1 MLIPKKLRSKLKTL
15 IYILILILISTHLS
29 IHSKKAV
36 KNVTIFIHGTFMPGL
51 ALLNPF
57 KTYNQTVS
65 PNDRYYKC
73 LKRLR
78 QDPVLYE
85 DSIMLE
91 EGLKK
96 IDSTILYQY
105 SQFNLIPAHSKK
117 GAYQAIGAYDMLS
130 KYINHN
136 KNSDYYT
143 FGFSGILS
151 DNYRKEAGHLLY
163 HELNKIIKKYLQEG
177 YKPVITICAYS
188 HGGNVAL
195 YLSDAE
201 NIYKESLKIDKLVLY
216 GTPIQEETALFA
228 HDEIFKKIYN
238 FYSQADQVQH
248 NDSFSTSSSQSF
260 RTFKDLY
267 NYNSKYKLDY
277 YQKIIDIRLLAQDDA
292 MIFGHFNFWYFN
304 RYSSWPTKVKPEIEE
319 VCSFLDPLP
328 IAILTPIFLYL
339 VDQTDQSNQIDISI
353 LANNQELNIL
363 ATDTINNKI
372 ISQTNNL
379 EIVLNK
385 IQKYA
390 KSSWQ
395 PYTNTDETTRL
406 GVGIL
411 AALQSLI
418 T

>member
-1 MLIPKKLRSKLKTL
+1 MQPQFYKEAITAPIFNYISKASQLLGVKSYVIGGFVRDFFLQRGDAKDIDVVAIGSGIELANKVADLLPGKPKVQ
-15 IYILILILISTHLS
+15 I
-29 IHSKKAV
+29 
-36 KNVTIFIHGTFMPGL
+36 
-51 ALLNPF
+51 F
-57 KTYNQTVS
+57 KTYGTAM
-65 PNDRYYKC
+65 
-73 LKRLR
+73 LKTDEIEIEFVGARKESYSKESRNPVVENGSLEDDQNRRDFTINALALSLNEQNFGDLLDPFGGIDHLR
-78 QDPVLYE
+78 QKLIKTPLNPDITYSDDPLRMMRAIRFATQLNFRIE
-85 DSIMLE
+85 EASLE
-91 EGLKK
+91 
-96 IDSTILYQY
+96 
-105 SQFNLIPAHSKK
+105 
-117 GAYQAIGAYDMLS
+117 AITR
-130 KYINHN
+130 NHERIEII
-136 KNSDYYT
+136 T
-143 FGFSGILS
+143 
-151 DNYRKEAGHLLY
+151 KERIVD
-163 HELNKIIKKYLQEG
+163 ELNKIIKKYLQEG

-267 NYNSKYKLDY
+267 NYNSRYKLDY

-339 VDQTDQSNQIDISI
+339 IAFI
-353 LANNQELNIL
+353 A
-363 ATDTINNKI
+363 
-372 ISQTNNL
+372 
-379 EIVLNK
+379 
-385 IQKYA
+385 
-390 KSSWQ
+390 
-395 PYTNTDETTRL
+395 
-406 GVGIL
+406 
-411 AALQSLI
+411 
-418 T
+418 